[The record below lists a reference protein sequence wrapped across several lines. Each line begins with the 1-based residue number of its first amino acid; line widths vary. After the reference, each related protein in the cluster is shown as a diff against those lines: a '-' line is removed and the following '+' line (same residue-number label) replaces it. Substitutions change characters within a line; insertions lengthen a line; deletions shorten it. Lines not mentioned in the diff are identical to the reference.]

1 MLIGIDEVG
10 RGPLAGPVLAAAV
23 ALPTP
28 ISGLADSKALT
39 RPRREALHDRV
50 RAEARVALGAASAC
64 EIDALNIHYAT
75 HLAMRR
81 AALRLVRRLGAP
93 PTRVVVDGNRLPDL
107 PWPAEALVK
116 ADALVPEVSAASIV
130 AKVVR
135 DRLMAILARRY
146 PGYGWEANA
155 GYPTRAHVEGLRLHG
170 VTQHHRRSFTPVRAV
185 LGR

>member
-28 ISGLADSKALT
+28 IPGLADSKALT
-39 RPRREALHDRV
+39 RARREALHAHV
-50 RAEARVALGAASAC
+50 MAEARVALGAASAR
-64 EIDALNIHYAT
+64 EIDALNIYYAT

-81 AALRLVRRLGAP
+81 AALRLVRRLGSP

-155 GYPTRAHVEGLRLHG
+155 GYPTKAHVAGLRLHG
-170 VTQHHRRSFTPVRAV
+170 VTRHHRRSFAPVRAV
-185 LGR
+185 LG